1 MHKRG
6 RCWQSVG
13 PEYGRGSGH
22 FIFVGTVAVAPAPE
36 PGKGHEGE
44 IVGIHGG
51 AVWNKVVQQD
61 HLDALLM

>member
-1 MHKRG
+1 M
-6 RCWQSVG
+6 
-13 PEYGRGSGH
+13 
-22 FIFVGTVAVAPAPE
+22 AVAPAPE